1 MPASPRIVVLGGGG
15 QLGRALARAG
25 SPFVV
30 ALGHAGA
37 DVTDAAA
44 LRAALVATRA
54 DVVVNAAAYTA
65 VDRAE
70 SEPQACFA
78 VNRDG
83 AGNVA
88 AACAAL
94 RLRLIHIS
102 TDYVFDGAKGL
113 PYREQ
118 DGRNPQSAYGAS
130 KAAGEDLVLAR
141 HEGALVLRTAWLF
154 GLDRPNFVRTV
165 LRLALSGLPLRF
177 VSDQLGSPTPA
188 PGLAQIVLAIA
199 HRLADGGD
207 HPRIVHAAGAPSATW
222 HDVAAAAVMAVFP
235 PHARPPVAAI
245 PSAAYPTP
253 ARRPADSRLDCG
265 LLLSAFGLAAPDWAR
280 ALPRLA
286 AALAA
291 AEAERMSDAA
301 LPATGPRRRAPEAHA
316 GGGATPRAG
325 SGA

>member
-1 MPASPRIVVLGGGG
+1 MPASPRIVVLGGAG
-15 QLGRALARAG
+15 QLGAALARAG
-25 SPFVV
+25 GPAVI
-30 ALGHAGA
+30 ALGRAEA
-37 DVTDAAA
+37 DVTDAAS
-44 LRAALVATRA
+44 LRAALVSTRA

-83 AGNVA
+83 AGNAA

-94 RLRLIHIS
+94 GLPLLHVS
-102 TDYVFDGAKGL
+102 TDYVFDGRRGA
-113 PYREQ
+113 PYRE
-118 DGRNPQSAYGAS
+118 DDARNPQNAYGAS

-141 HEGALVLRTAWLF
+141 HERALVLRTAWLF

-165 LRLALSGLPLRF
+165 LRLALSGHRLRF

-188 PGLAQIVLAIA
+188 PGLAQLVLAIA
-199 HRLADGGD
+199 RRLADREAV
-207 HPRIVHAAGAPSATW
+207 PRIVHAAGAPAATW
-222 HDVAAAAVMAVFP
+222 HDIAAAAVTAVFP
-235 PHARPPVAAI
+235 PHARPAVTAI
-245 PSAAYPTP
+245 RTDAYPTP

-265 LLLSAFGLAAPDWAR
+265 LLLQTLGLTPPDWTR

-291 AEAERMSDAA
+291 QESDRLLAA
-301 LPATGPRRRAPEAHA
+301 PAPATPP
-316 GGGATPRAG
+316 PRAREARADG
-325 SGA
+325 EAPPRA